1 MQKFVIG
8 RETTNGSEVLVKPVA
23 QFDSLQE
30 AMDALYRGARR
41 YGYEVAVDNSI
52 DPNYGFCLWQIYV
65 RVGRWVYRV
74 TQEDDSDPF
83 AFLV

>member
-8 RETTNGSEVLVKPVA
+8 RETTNGSEVLVKLVA

-52 DPNYGFCLWQIYV
+52 DPNCGFLSMADICACWALGV
-65 RVGRWVYRV
+65 SRNARG
-74 TQEDDSDPF
+74 
-83 AFLV
+83 